1 MKPIKKGATSKPIK
15 KGATSKPIKRTTKRA
30 MKTRKKTKEKKTKEK
45 EKEKEKKKERA
56 SHKKRIFTKKQY
68 NSGDGMLTAV
78 WGPSMW
84 HYLHTMSFN
93 YPIKPSAQEK
103 QKYREFVLNLQYTL
117 PCKYCRMNLKN
128 NFKQHPLQCCH
139 MKNRETFSKYI
150 YQLHEVVNKMLNKK
164 SGLSYCDVRERY
176 EHFRARCHEKN
187 KTKTMKHIR
196 ESKHKKTRK
205 KESGCTESLY
215 GRKSKC
221 IIHIVPND
229 KKCNTFNI
237 DKKCIKKKL

>member
-1 MKPIKKGATSKPIK
+1 MKPIKRRATSKPIK
-15 KGATSKPIKRTTKRA
+15 RRATSKPIKRTTKRT

-45 EKEKEKKKERA
+45 A

-93 YPIKPSAQEK
+93 YPVKPSAQEK
-103 QKYREFVLNLQYTL
+103 QKYREFVLILQYTL

-128 NFKQHPLQCCH
+128 NFNQHPLQCCH

-150 YQLHEVVNKMLNKK
+150 YQLHGVNKMLDKK
-164 SGLSYCDVRERY
+164 SDYL
-176 EHFRARCHEKN
+176 
-187 KTKTMKHIR
+187 
-196 ESKHKKTRK
+196 
-205 KESGCTESLY
+205 
-215 GRKSKC
+215 
-221 IIHIVPND
+221 IVMFASD
-229 KKCNTFNI
+229 MTF
-237 DKKCIKKKL
+237 